1 MTPAFPDAP
10 ERTGLG
16 STLNGVGAVV
26 VGSFLVVDRV
36 GAADGRLPAG
46 VLVLGLVALA
56 AWIVRSFLRP
66 GRVADAAAVVMLV
79 VGSALVTSTDALLI
93 TPAIV
98 AIVAVAADLRHPRGV
113 VVAFAATGFA
123 IVTATSLLDSRSPS
137 FLLACL
143 GGLALGCVVGY
154 NRRQNRVAEVTARKL
169 LAREVEIEREQQ
181 HSALLADRA
190 RVARDIHDVLAH
202 SLGGLVIQL
211 DAVEALLENG
221 RTDEAAARVT
231 AARSLAADGLG
242 EARRAV
248 ATLRDPALAA
258 PAGGDPLDRPD
269 AVDRL
274 LETHRS
280 LGGQVSASGLDALTA
295 LDAEHSRALA
305 GVLREALS
313 NARRHAPGA
322 PVAVAATADAGRGT
336 LRVTVSNPVGAGA
349 GVAGATAG
357 PAAAGPG
364 AEDRAGG
371 GQGLPGMR
379 DRLAELGDGSR
390 VAAGRRGDS
399 FVVEAEVVVR

>member
-1 MTPAFPDAP
+1 MTAAFPDAP

-16 STLNGVGAVV
+16 SALNSVGAVV
-26 VGSFLVVDRV
+26 VGAFLVVNHV
-36 GAADGRLPAG
+36 GAADGRLPAW

-56 AWIVRSFLRP
+56 AWIVRSLFRP
-66 GRVADAAAVVMLV
+66 GRVGDAAAAVMLV

-93 TPAIV
+93 TPAII

-113 VVAFAATGFA
+113 VAAFAATGFA
-123 IVTATSLLDSRSPS
+123 IVTATSLLDARSPS

-154 NRRQNRVAEVTARKL
+154 NRRQNRVAEITARSL

-211 DAVEALLENG
+211 DAAEALLENG

-231 AARSLAADGLG
+231 AARSLAADGLS

-248 ATLRDPALAA
+248 ATLRDPALTA
-258 PAGGDPLDRPD
+258 PAGGDPLDGPD
-269 AVDRL
+269 AVARL
-274 LETHRS
+274 LEAHRS
-280 LGGQVSASGLDALTA
+280 LSGRVTATGLDALAA
-295 LDAEHSRALA
+295 LDAEHARALA

-322 PVAVAATADAGRGT
+322 PVTVAATVDERRGT
-336 LRVTVSNPVGAGA
+336 LRLTVTNPVGTGA
-349 GVAGATAG
+349 GGGTAV
-357 PAAAGPG
+357 GPG
-364 AEDRAGG
+364 AEDRAGS

-379 DRLAELGDGSR
+379 DRLAELGDGSH
-390 VAAGRRGDS
+390 VTAGRQNDA
-399 FVVEAEVVVR
+399 FVVDAEVAVR

>member
-1 MTPAFPDAP
+1 M
-10 ERTGLG
+10 
-16 STLNGVGAVV
+16 
-26 VGSFLVVDRV
+26 
-36 GAADGRLPAG
+36 
-46 VLVLGLVALA
+46 
-56 AWIVRSFLRP
+56 
-66 GRVADAAAVVMLV
+66 
-79 VGSALVTSTDALLI
+79 
-93 TPAIV
+93 
-98 AIVAVAADLRHPRGV
+98 
-113 VVAFAATGFA
+113 
-123 IVTATSLLDSRSPS
+123 TATSPLDSRSPS

-154 NRRQNRVAEVTARKL
+154 NRRQNRVAEVTARQL

-248 ATLRDPALAA
+248 ATLRDLRSRPPRAA
-258 PAGGDPLDRPD
+258 IRSTDRTPST
-269 AVDRL
+269 ASSRP
-274 LETHRS
+274 TGQ

-295 LDAEHSRALA
+295 LDAEHCRALA

-336 LRVTVSNPVGAGA
+336 LRVTVSNPVGAG
-349 GVAGATAG
+349 VAG
-357 PAAAGPG
+357 PSAAAALPLPPP
-364 AEDRAGG
+364 ARCRDRAGG

-390 VAAGRRGDS
+390 VAAGCWGDS
-399 FVVEAEVVVR
+399 FVVDAEVVVR